1 MFNFWS
7 AIATNARRHDE
18 ASSPFIGPNLP
29 FIGPGVSPVRPF
41 VGVLRPSVGFWGFFG
56 FTLLE
61 LLATIAVIAILS
73 VIAVPGFLDF
83 ARNNRLTTATNE
95 LVSDMLVA
103 RNEAVKRN
111 RPVVICKT
119 LDATAASPVCDAN
132 VANPWTNGWI
142 VFVETVDDNGV
153 RADAEPLVRV
163 HGALLNTITLTSLAP
178 PTASDSDIRNFISY
192 RPSGRPLSFTGGTFK
207 LCDERGANKAK
218 ALIVSGAGQTRIS
231 DQKDSS
237 GTPLGH
243 NTVAITCP

>member
-18 ASSPFIGPNLP
+18 ASSPFIGPSLP
-29 FIGPGVSPVRPF
+29 FIGPGVSPVRPS

-61 LLATIAVIAILS
+61 LLATITVIAILS
-73 VIAVPGFLDF
+73 AIAVPGFLDF

-132 VANPWTNGWI
+132 VANPWTTGWI
-142 VFVETVDDNGV
+142 VFVDSDDDGT
-153 RADAEPLVRV
+153 RDAGEFLVRL
-163 HGALLNTITLTSLAP
+163 HGPLLNTITLTGFGAP
-178 PTASDSDIRNFISY
+178 IQNLLSY
-192 RPSGRPLSFTGGTFK
+192 RPSGRPFNFTGATFK

-231 DQKDSS
+231 DQKDGS
-237 GTPLGH
+237 GTLKDHQGNP
-243 NTVAITCP
+243 ITCP

>member
-29 FIGPGVSPVRPF
+29 FIGPRVSPVRPF

-73 VIAVPGFLDF
+73 VIGVPGFLDF
-83 ARNNRLTTATNE
+83 ARSNRLTTATNE

-119 LDATAASPVCDAN
+119 LDATVANPVCDATD
-132 VANPWTNGWI
+132 ANPWTNGWI
-142 VFVETVDDNGV
+142 VFVDDNDD
-153 RADAEPLVRV
+153 RIHDAAEPVVRV
-163 HGALLNTITLTSLAP
+163 HGALLNTITLTPLAP
-178 PTASDSDIRNFISY
+178 VGGGTDIRNLISY